1 MQTENRW
8 FIPLFSGSGGSLL
21 ERRGFGVAWMEP
33 AEGTVHIMKASDDF
47 GRIMKEAG
55 LIK

>member
-1 MQTENRW
+1 MKQ
-8 FIPLFSGSGGSLL
+8 
-21 ERRGFGVAWMEP
+21 RGFGVAWMEP
-33 AEGTVHIMKASDDF
+33 VEGTAHIMKASDEF